1 MEMRSKSGLLRGRE
15 FAMKDLYSFH
25 TDENNR
31 DEYYQKMAIAY
42 KKIFNRV
49 GIGDKTYFTLAG
61 GGTFSKYSHE
71 FQTLTSAGEDII
83 HICEKC
89 HIAINNEIIDEQK
102 VCPEC
107 GNKNLEKEKAVEVGN
122 IFKLKNKFA
131 EDFDLKFKNKNSND
145 ELVVMGCYGIG
156 LGRLMGIIVE
166 IFHDEK
172 GIIWPE
178 NVAPFKIHLLNLAV
192 NNKQLT
198 AFADKIYNNL
208 QKANVE
214 VLYDNRKET
223 TIGEKFNDADLI
235 GIPYR
240 AVISEKNGNKI
251 EIKKEVL
258 KK

>member
-1 MEMRSKSGLLRGRE
+1 MLWHWFGQFNG
-15 FAMKDLYSFH
+15 
-25 TDENNR
+25 NNCR
-31 DEYYQKMAIAY
+31 
-42 KKIFNRV
+42 N
-49 GIGDKTYFTLAG
+49 
-61 GGTFSKYSHE
+61 
-71 FQTLTSAGEDII
+71 
-83 HICEKC
+83 
-89 HIAINNEIIDEQK
+89 
-102 VCPEC
+102 
-107 GNKNLEKEKAVEVGN
+107 
-122 IFKLKNKFA
+122 
-131 EDFDLKFKNKNSND
+131 
-145 ELVVMGCYGIG
+145 
-156 LGRLMGIIVE
+156 
-166 IFHDEK
+166 FHDEK

-214 VLYDNRKET
+214 VLYDNRKA

>member
-1 MEMRSKSGLLRGRE
+1 
-15 FAMKDLYSFH
+15 
-25 TDENNR
+25 
-31 DEYYQKMAIAY
+31 
-42 KKIFNRV
+42 
-49 GIGDKTYFTLAG
+49 
-61 GGTFSKYSHE
+61 
-71 FQTLTSAGEDII
+71 
-83 HICEKC
+83 
-89 HIAINNEIIDEQK
+89 
-102 VCPEC
+102 
-107 GNKNLEKEKAVEVGN
+107 
-122 IFKLKNKFA
+122 
-131 EDFDLKFKNKNSND
+131 
-145 ELVVMGCYGIG
+145 MGCYGIG